1 MTNHFTVLGRGNP
14 LAKINKVDFIRLYL
28 ENYERARFYLGR
40 QGEANI
46 ISEGSANLPK
56 VNLQV
61 THVSGLPYLRCQ
73 WT

>member
-1 MTNHFTVLGRGNP
+1 MIVMTNHFTVLGRGNP

-46 ISEGSANLPK
+46 ISEG
-56 VNLQV
+56 
-61 THVSGLPYLRCQ
+61 
-73 WT
+73 